1 VPTTHLNWLAP
12 TAATLLTA
20 SAALAQVDPASG
32 IDFVTVGAVGNAA
45 YPGDGTPNNRAQG
58 RGGVNYEYRIGRYEV
73 TTAQWVE
80 FFNAAYDRP
89 ASDRIPHLLPPEF
102 WGAVPTT
109 PNTQGGLRWRVPAG
123 NESRPTGDIS
133 WRMAAIYCNWLHND
147 KASTREAFL
156 TGAYDV
162 STFGYTGDVFT
173 DQLTKSPGAKY
184 WIPTW
189 DEWLKAAHYDPN
201 KANPDG
207 SVGGW
212 WRYSTT
218 SDTAPAYGPPGVNVR
233 TSGPLGP
240 DPNGPLAQANAGWD
254 GLNFPGFNPFAV
266 PLGAYSNV
274 MSPWGLFDTAGGT
287 REWCEEAILVNDLFP
302 AFRVFEGSAW
312 TFSQAFGS
320 DMIGPREGD
329 FPSLSTYDL
338 GFRIATAIPSVSTV
352 ATLIGAFPFL
362 MRRRRLHGGSHEKAV
377 SFPLRTDGRV

>member
-20 SAALAQVDPASG
+20 SATLAQVDPASG
-32 IDFVTVGAVGNAA
+32 IDFVSIGAAGNAA

-58 RGGVNYEYRIGRYEV
+58 RGGVNYEYRIGKYEV

-89 ASDRIPHLLPPEF
+89 SNDRIPHLIPPSF
-102 WGAVPTT
+102 WGGVPTAPTT
-109 PNTQGGLRWRVPAG
+109 PGGQRWAVPAG
-123 NESRPTGDIS
+123 NEMRAVGNIS

-147 KASTREAFL
+147 KATTREAFL
-156 TGAYDV
+156 SGAYDV

-184 WIPTW
+184 WIPIW

-218 SDTAPAYGPPGVNVR
+218 SDEVPIYGPPGVLVQGMP
-233 TSGPLGP
+233 T
-240 DPNGPLAQANAGWD
+240 QANAGWD
-254 GLNFPGFNPFAV
+254 GVDFPGFNPFTV
-266 PLGAYSNV
+266 PLGAYANV
-274 MSPWGLFDTAGGT
+274 TSPWGLFDTAGG
-287 REWCEEAILVNDLFP
+287 
-302 AFRVFEGSAW
+302 RVS
-312 TFSQAFGS
+312 
-320 DMIGPREGD
+320 
-329 FPSLSTYDL
+329 
-338 GFRIATAIPSVSTV
+338 
-352 ATLIGAFPFL
+352 
-362 MRRRRLHGGSHEKAV
+362 
-377 SFPLRTDGRV
+377 GRS

>member
-1 VPTTHLNWLAP
+1 MPTTHLNWLAP

-20 SAALAQVDPASG
+20 SALAQVDPASG
-32 IDFVTVGAVGNAA
+32 IDFVTVGAVSNAA

-123 NESRPTGDIS
+123 NEMRPTGDIS

-147 KASTREAFL
+147 KATTREAFL
-156 TGAYDV
+156 SGAYDV
-162 STFGYTGDVFT
+162 STFQYVEIGFS

-189 DEWLKAAHYDPN
+189 DEWLKAAHYDPAKQN
-201 KANPDG
+201 GDG

-218 SDTAPAYGPPGVNVR
+218 SDTVPVYGPPGVSV
-233 TSGPLGP
+233 
-240 DPNGPLAQANAGWD
+240 NGVLARANAGWNSV
-254 GLNFPGFNPFAV
+254 NFPGFNPFTV
-266 PLGAYSNV
+266 PLGAYANV
-274 MSPWGLFDTAGGT
+274 TSPWGLFDTAGGT
-287 REWCEEAILVNDLFP
+287 REWCEEAILLSGIWP
-302 AFRVFEGSAW
+302 SSRVFDGSSWVVSAP
-312 TFSQAFGS
+312 FAS
-320 DMIGPREGD
+320 DLIDPREGD
-329 FPSLSTYDL
+329 FPSLATFDL
-338 GFRIATAIPSVSTV
+338 GFRIASSIPSPSSV
-352 ATLIGAFPFL
+352 AIVFGTLPFL
-362 MRRRRLHGGSHEKAV
+362 MRRRRLHGGSREKAV
-377 SFPLRTDGRV
+377 SFPVRTDGHV